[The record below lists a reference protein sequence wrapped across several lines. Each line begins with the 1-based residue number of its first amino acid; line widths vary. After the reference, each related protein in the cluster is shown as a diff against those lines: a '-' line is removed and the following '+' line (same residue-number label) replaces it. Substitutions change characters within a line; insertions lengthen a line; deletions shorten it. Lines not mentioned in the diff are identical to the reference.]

1 MPVVSCTVAAMGMG
15 SISFRSQFKTFEIT
29 AKSCLTIVLLVG
41 TAAVPRG
48 GCIRNMLRGRLLC
61 AFGIGIAL
69 SLRASSTLFLQTGVM
84 LFLLHKADQPLAF
97 VLSQGRLL
105 FLTEVKWQGGFPSC
119 EVAVH
124 WSLLA
129 LVEAPCWKV
138 LRRHGFHGHKW
149 QIEAG
154 YFLGAVTAADHKLT
168 MYNTPPRLALCW
180 LTSFDTHN
188 QLIFPT
194 LAVCHPRMSLYKVSA
209 KRPNSIFGVEDQR
222 SARVREDG
230 HKPAAGRARTKMRMR
245 TLTLM
250 LSPKAAMVCFPASC
264 SFAHVS
270 VRTRKAFHGCNQ
282 TTRHTLH
289 APTLDAAQPP
299 QLLRQVVALGKATG
313 ADQAWAQIGHFLL
326 PTFTGSNI
334 QDNVFLPNTASIH
347 RFVSIQSHFLGS
359 LDVSVQKWHQ
369 WRTRP
374 WLGKL
379 EGHPARR
386 LMKGNEV
393 TSAPALRN
401 SVFFCGELF
410 HVHLVA
416 TRKENLSHHLVCAS
430 MFLMQESHHVF
441 QNHYGWFPVGDVLQ
455 SFEEE

>member
-168 MYNTPPRLALCW
+168 MYNTPPRLAHCW

-299 QLLRQVVALGKATG
+299 QLLRQVVALGKQRERIKHGHKLAIFFCQRSLAPTSRTMSSC
-313 ADQAWAQIGHFLL
+313 QILL
-326 PTFTGSNI
+326 PYTDSYPFKVIFS
-334 QDNVFLPNTASIH
+334 VPLMS
-347 RFVSIQSHFLGS
+347 VSKNDTSGGHGRGLGN
-359 LDVSVQKWHQ
+359 LK
-369 WRTRP
+369 
-374 WLGKL
+374 
-379 EGHPARR
+379 
-386 LMKGNEV
+386 
-393 TSAPALRN
+393 
-401 SVFFCGELF
+401 
-410 HVHLVA
+410 A
-416 TRKENLSHHLVCAS
+416 TLHDDLWKATK
-430 MFLMQESHHVF
+430 
-441 QNHYGWFPVGDVLQ
+441 
-455 SFEEE
+455 